1 MHRLACSLFRRYGTD
16 PDGSAAVRGALQQ
29 VLDNTDM
36 RGFSEH
42 EITSTI
48 GSARRFIAG
57 QEQQEREAWEALGVA
72 R

>member
-1 MHRLACSLFRRYGTD
+1 M
-16 PDGSAAVRGALQQ
+16 QQ